1 MRLLVF
7 SGILYLVGIAVI
19 LYFKPA
25 LMFRSDGTWKEFG
38 IGRDPTD
45 YTWLPFWLAA
55 ILWAVISYMT
65 VLLVSESFSSGKH
78 VPAELDDAYPRKGS
92 TRKGKGAAALNSKRA
107 SNIANMPD
115 RDVLPGYYILNT
127 EKSRKGFPKYIYVGE
142 APPLELESELSGGGR
157 GDIGTDSSSGDS
169 D

>member
-7 SGILYLVGIAVI
+7 SGLMYLAGIALV

-45 YTWLPFWLAA
+45 YTWMPFWLAA
-55 ILWAVISYMT
+55 ILWAIISYMS
-65 VLLVSESFSSGKH
+65 VLVISDSFSTGKQ
-78 VPAELDDAYPRKGS
+78 VPAELDDGYPKKVSSRRNA
-92 TRKGKGAAALNSKRA
+92 TMNSKRA
-107 SNIANMPD
+107 SNLANVPD
-115 RDVLPGYYILNT
+115 KDVLPGYYILNT

-142 APPLELESELSGGGR
+142 APPADLV
-157 GDIGTDSSSGDS
+157 IGESGDGSGS

>member
-1 MRLLVF
+1 
-7 SGILYLVGIAVI
+7 
-19 LYFKPA
+19 
-25 LMFRSDGTWKEFG
+25 MFRSDGTWKEFG

-65 VLLVSESFSSGKH
+65 VLLLSDSFTSGKQ
-78 VPAELDDAYPRKGS
+78 VPAELEDAYPRKG
-92 TRKGKGAAALNSKRA
+92 RGKQAAVNSKRA
-107 SNIANMPD
+107 SNIANVAD
-115 RDVLPGYYILNT
+115 RDVLPGYYMLNT

-142 APPLELESELSGGGR
+142 APPIEFENEMSGGGDG
-157 GDIGTDSSSGDS
+157 GDGYGS

>member
-7 SGILYLVGIAVI
+7 SGLMYLAGIALI

-45 YTWLPFWLAA
+45 YTWMPFWLAA
-55 ILWAVISYMT
+55 ILWAIISYMS
-65 VLLVSESFSSGKH
+65 VLLISDSFSAGKQ
-78 VPAELDDAYPRKGS
+78 VPAELDDGYPKKHSNRRNTS
-92 TRKGKGAAALNSKRA
+92 MNSKRA
-107 SNIANMPD
+107 SNLANVPD
-115 RDVLPGYYILNT
+115 KDVLPGYYILNT

-142 APPLELESELSGGGR
+142 APPADLVLGE
-157 GDIGTDSSSGDS
+157 SGDGSGS